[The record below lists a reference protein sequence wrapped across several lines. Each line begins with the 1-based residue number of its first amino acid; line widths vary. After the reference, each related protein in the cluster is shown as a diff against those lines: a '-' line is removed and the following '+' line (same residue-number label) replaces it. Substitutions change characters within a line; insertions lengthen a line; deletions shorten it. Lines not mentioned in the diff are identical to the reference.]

1 MIISMMNIDPP
12 SIRQVLSSRP
22 CKIAYLGNSV
32 TAQKNGYRE
41 RLHDLICKS
50 TQQAHVA
57 INAGIGGV
65 GSLASAFLL
74 SDFVLRQKPDLC
86 FIECAIADSEHAT
99 PRELIQP
106 SIDSILWQLS
116 HTNIPA
122 CMLYL
127 YKDKQPEIYRKILQ
141 RDYGPVVDHYNTS
154 IIDIYPQMQEMVEK
168 IQHQSS
174 ELLTDGIH
182 TTELG
187 ATLSAEL
194 ILKELLTQ
202 KSSAN
207 VNSTI
212 PWRSNSFLF
221 PQILKLEDIDT
232 TTDSSI
238 TPGKFKLII
247 PYLEIAHGST
257 LSIAIEDGE
266 TLGVLLVADNHSGVI
281 DIKSGTLHHTA
292 QVHDDWCSKPRL
304 QVVILPKS
312 IKANEKFS
320 IKISKNNFAK
330 VSANLQPNSWKH
342 LGVNLKI
349 IGLLINRS
357 EALLKPNYLW

>member
-1 MIISMMNIDPP
+1 MSMINIDPQ

-41 RLHDLICKS
+41 RLHELICKS
-50 TQQAHVA
+50 TQQTHVA

-116 HTNIPA
+116 QANIPA

-127 YKDKQPEIYRKILQ
+127 YKDKQPEIYWQVLQ
-141 RDYGPVVDHYNTS
+141 EDYGPVVDHYNTF
-154 IIDIYPQMQEMVEK
+154 IIEIYPQIQEM
-168 IQHQSS
+168 IDNNQYQSS

-187 ATLSAEL
+187 ASLSAEL
-194 ILKELLTQ
+194 ILKELLNL
-202 KSSAN
+202 KSITN
-207 VNSTI
+207 VNPTS
-212 PWRSNSFLF
+212 PWSSNSFLF
-221 PQILKLEDIDT
+221 PQILKPEDIG
-232 TTDSSI
+232 TDIDNSI
-238 TPGKFKLII
+238 VPGKFKLII
-247 PYLEIAHGST
+247 PYLEISYGST
-257 LSIAIEDGE
+257 FSIAIENGE
-266 TLGVLLVADNHSGVI
+266 ILGVLLVADDHSGVI
-281 DIKSGTLHHTA
+281 DIKSETLHHTA
-292 QVHDDWCSKPRL
+292 QVHDEWCSKARL
-304 QVVILPKS
+304 QVVILPKP

-320 IKISKNNFAK
+320 IKISKNNIAK
-330 VSANLQPNSWKH
+330 YSANLQANSWSH
-342 LGVNLKI
+342 LGVNLKL
-349 IGLLINRS
+349 IGLMVNRS
-357 EALLKPNYLW
+357 EVLLKTNYLW